1 MEISASSVHPL
12 DRTWR
17 TTAIL
22 ASGLAA
28 LELLILLVVATA
40 WIGKDVTAQAKE
52 AGLARATGIPSSA
65 AKPIKPEPKKVTLPR
80 GETSVIVLNGNGRSG
95 AAAKEASR
103 VRARGYAISGTGNA
117 ARSDYG
123 RSVVMYRAGRRP
135 EAKRLARDL
144 GIRLVGP
151 LEGIRKRDLMGAH
164 VAVIVGN

>member
-1 MEISASSVHPL
+1 VEISADSIHPL
-12 DRTWR
+12 VRPWR
-17 TTAIL
+17 TTAII
-22 ASGLAA
+22 ASGIAG
-28 LELLILLVVATA
+28 LELLILLIIATA
-40 WIGKDVTAQAKE
+40 AIGKGVTAHARE

-65 AKPIKPEPKKVTLPR
+65 SAAIKPEPKRTTLAR
-80 GETSVIVLNGNGRSG
+80 GETSVIVLNGNGRTG
-95 AAAKEASR
+95 AAAAEASR

-123 RSVVMYRAGRRP
+123 RSVVMYRAGRKP

-164 VAVIVGN
+164 VAVVVGN